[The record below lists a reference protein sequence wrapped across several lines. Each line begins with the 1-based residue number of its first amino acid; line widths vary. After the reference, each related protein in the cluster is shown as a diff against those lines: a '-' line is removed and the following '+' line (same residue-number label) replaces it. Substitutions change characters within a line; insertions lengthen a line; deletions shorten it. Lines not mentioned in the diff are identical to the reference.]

1 MADLNT
7 SNNKAS
13 SLLYLREDRIK
24 ISLNNFFEANRIF
37 EKEIFNNL
45 DDEQLGM
52 ADIRC
57 LLIINLNPGII
68 FNELLNILDI
78 RKQSLNRV
86 LRSLLKKKFIIIG
99 SAHNIKEIRNKE
111 IQNVDKIFISSL
123 FKKNKNYLGMN
134 RFKLISNYTKKE
146 VVVLGGISKKNIKKL
161 RLINITEFAG
171 IAFFE

>member
-1 MADLNT
+1 MINIYFYRNYVIVADLNT
-7 SNNKAS
+7 SNSKAS

-45 DDEQLGM
+45 DDEKLGI

-86 LRSLLKKKFIIIG
+86 LRSLLKEKFII
-99 SAHNIKEIRNKE
+99 
-111 IQNVDKIFISSL
+111 QKINSDDGR
-123 FKKNKNYLGMN
+123 KKNLYLTDTAKDKLNNVIKPLIDRLSKSYVKSGANAVQGFNMVVNSLIEKNN
-134 RFKLISNYTKKE
+134 E
-146 VVVLGGISKKNIKKL
+146 
-161 RLINITEFAG
+161 
-171 IAFFE
+171 

>member
-7 SNNKAS
+7 SNSKAS
-13 SLLYLREDRIK
+13 SLLYLCEDRIK

-45 DDEQLGM
+45 DGEQLGM

-86 LRSLLKKKFIIIG
+86 LRSLLKEKFII
-99 SAHNIKEIRNKE
+99 
-111 IQNVDKIFISSL
+111 QKINSDDGR
-123 FKKNKNYLGMN
+123 KKNLYLTDTAKD
-134 RFKLISNYTKKE
+134 KLNNVIKPVSYTHLTLPTKRI
-146 VVVLGGISKKNIKKL
+146 V
-161 RLINITEFAG
+161 
-171 IAFFE
+171 

>member
-7 SNNKAS
+7 SNSKAS

-45 DDEQLGM
+45 DDEELGI

-86 LRSLLKKKFIIIG
+86 LRILLKEKFII
-99 SAHNIKEIRNKE
+99 
-111 IQNVDKIFISSL
+111 QKINSDDGR
-123 FKKNKNYLGMN
+123 KKNLYLTDTAKDKLNNVIKPLIDRLSKSYVKSGANAVQGFNMVVNSLTEKNN
-134 RFKLISNYTKKE
+134 E
-146 VVVLGGISKKNIKKL
+146 
-161 RLINITEFAG
+161 
-171 IAFFE
+171 

>member
-1 MADLNT
+1 MINIYFYRNYVIVADLNT
-7 SNNKAS
+7 SNSKVS

-24 ISLNNFFEANRIF
+24 ISLNNFFESNRIF

-86 LRSLLKKKFIIIG
+86 LRSLLKEKFII
-99 SAHNIKEIRNKE
+99 
-111 IQNVDKIFISSL
+111 QKINSDDGR
-123 FKKNKNYLGMN
+123 KKNLYLTDTAKDKLNNVIKPLIDRLSKSYVKSGANAVQGFNMVVNSLIEKNN
-134 RFKLISNYTKKE
+134 E
-146 VVVLGGISKKNIKKL
+146 
-161 RLINITEFAG
+161 
-171 IAFFE
+171 

>member
-1 MADLNT
+1 MINIYFYRNYVIVADLNT
-7 SNNKAS
+7 SNSKAS

-86 LRSLLKKKFIIIG
+86 LRSLLKEKFII
-99 SAHNIKEIRNKE
+99 
-111 IQNVDKIFISSL
+111 QKINSDDGR
-123 FKKNKNYLGMN
+123 KKNLYLTDTAKDKLNNVIKPLIDRLSKSYVKSGANAVQGFNMVVNSLTEKNN
-134 RFKLISNYTKKE
+134 E
-146 VVVLGGISKKNIKKL
+146 
-161 RLINITEFAG
+161 
-171 IAFFE
+171 

>member
-7 SNNKAS
+7 SNSKAS

-45 DDEQLGM
+45 DDEKLGI

-86 LRSLLKKKFIIIG
+86 LRSLLKEKFII
-99 SAHNIKEIRNKE
+99 
-111 IQNVDKIFISSL
+111 QKINSDDGR
-123 FKKNKNYLGMN
+123 KKNLYLTDTAKDKLNNVIKPLIDRLSKSYVKSGANAVQGFNMVVNSLIEKNN
-134 RFKLISNYTKKE
+134 E
-146 VVVLGGISKKNIKKL
+146 
-161 RLINITEFAG
+161 
-171 IAFFE
+171 

>member
-1 MADLNT
+1 MINIYFYRNYVIVADLNT
-7 SNNKAS
+7 SSNKAS

-86 LRSLLKKKFIIIG
+86 LRSLLKEKFII
-99 SAHNIKEIRNKE
+99 
-111 IQNVDKIFISSL
+111 QKINSDDGR
-123 FKKNKNYLGMN
+123 KKNLYLTDTAKDKLNNVIKPLIDGLSKSYVKSGANAVQGFNMVVNSLIEKNN
-134 RFKLISNYTKKE
+134 E
-146 VVVLGGISKKNIKKL
+146 
-161 RLINITEFAG
+161 
-171 IAFFE
+171 

>member
-1 MADLNT
+1 MINIYFYRNYVIVADLNT
-7 SNNKAS
+7 SNSKAS
-13 SLLYLREDRIK
+13 SLLYLRQDRIK

-86 LRSLLKKKFIIIG
+86 LRILLKEKFII
-99 SAHNIKEIRNKE
+99 
-111 IQNVDKIFISSL
+111 QKINSDDGR
-123 FKKNKNYLGMN
+123 KKNLYLTDTAKDKLNNVIKPLIDRLSKSYVKSGANAVQGFNMVVNSLIEKNN
-134 RFKLISNYTKKE
+134 E
-146 VVVLGGISKKNIKKL
+146 
-161 RLINITEFAG
+161 
-171 IAFFE
+171 

>member
-7 SNNKAS
+7 SNSKAS

-86 LRSLLKKKFIIIG
+86 LRSLLKEKFII
-99 SAHNIKEIRNKE
+99 
-111 IQNVDKIFISSL
+111 QKINSDDGR
-123 FKKNKNYLGMN
+123 KKNLYLTDTAKDKLSNVIKPLIDRLSKSYVKSGANAVQGFNMVVNSLIEKNN
-134 RFKLISNYTKKE
+134 E
-146 VVVLGGISKKNIKKL
+146 
-161 RLINITEFAG
+161 
-171 IAFFE
+171 

>member
-1 MADLNT
+1 MINIYFYRNYVIVADLNT
-7 SNNKAS
+7 SNSKAS

-45 DDEQLGM
+45 DDEDLGM

-86 LRSLLKKKFIIIG
+86 LRILLKEKFII
-99 SAHNIKEIRNKE
+99 
-111 IQNVDKIFISSL
+111 QKINSDDGR
-123 FKKNKNYLGMN
+123 KKNLYLTDVAKEKLNDVIKPLIDKLSKSYVKSGANAVQGFNMVVNSLTEKNN
-134 RFKLISNYTKKE
+134 E
-146 VVVLGGISKKNIKKL
+146 
-161 RLINITEFAG
+161 
-171 IAFFE
+171 

>member
-7 SNNKAS
+7 SNSKAS

-45 DDEQLGM
+45 DEEQLGM

-86 LRSLLKKKFIIIG
+86 LRSLLKEKFII
-99 SAHNIKEIRNKE
+99 
-111 IQNVDKIFISSL
+111 QKINSDDGR
-123 FKKNKNYLGMN
+123 KKNLYLTDTAKDKLNNVIKPLIDRLSKSYVKSGANAVQGFNMVVNSLIEKNN
-134 RFKLISNYTKKE
+134 E
-146 VVVLGGISKKNIKKL
+146 
-161 RLINITEFAG
+161 
-171 IAFFE
+171 

>member
-1 MADLNT
+1 MINIYFYRNYVIVADLNT
-7 SNNKAS
+7 SNSKAS

-86 LRSLLKKKFIIIG
+86 LRSLLKEKFII
-99 SAHNIKEIRNKE
+99 
-111 IQNVDKIFISSL
+111 QKINSDDGR
-123 FKKNKNYLGMN
+123 KKNLYLTDTAKD
-134 RFKLISNYTKKE
+134 KLNNVIKPLIDRLSKSYVKSGANAVQGFNM
-146 VVVLGGISKKNIKKL
+146 VVNS
-161 RLINITEFAG
+161 LIEINNE
-171 IAFFE
+171 

>member
-1 MADLNT
+1 MINIYFYHNYVIVADLNT
-7 SNNKAS
+7 SNSKAS

-86 LRSLLKKKFIIIG
+86 LRSLLKKKFII
-99 SAHNIKEIRNKE
+99 
-111 IQNVDKIFISSL
+111 QKINSDDGR
-123 FKKNKNYLGMN
+123 KKNLYLTDVAKDKLNDVIKPLIDRLSKSYVKSGANAVQGFNMVVNSLIEKNN
-134 RFKLISNYTKKE
+134 D
-146 VVVLGGISKKNIKKL
+146 
-161 RLINITEFAG
+161 
-171 IAFFE
+171 

>member
-1 MADLNT
+1 MINIYFYRNYVIVADLNT

-86 LRSLLKKKFIIIG
+86 LRILLKEKFII
-99 SAHNIKEIRNKE
+99 
-111 IQNVDKIFISSL
+111 QKINSDDGR
-123 FKKNKNYLGMN
+123 KKNLYLTDVAKE
-134 RFKLISNYTKKE
+134 KLNDVIKPLIDKLSKSYVKSGANAVQGFNMVVNSLTKKNHE
-146 VVVLGGISKKNIKKL
+146 
-161 RLINITEFAG
+161 
-171 IAFFE
+171 

>member
-57 LLIINLNPGII
+57 LLVINLNPGII

-86 LRSLLKKKFIIIG
+86 LRGLLKEKFII
-99 SAHNIKEIRNKE
+99 
-111 IQNVDKIFISSL
+111 QKINSDDGR
-123 FKKNKNYLGMN
+123 KKNLYLTDTATDKLNNVIKPLIDRLSKSYVKSGANAVQGFNMVVNSLIEKNN
-134 RFKLISNYTKKE
+134 E
-146 VVVLGGISKKNIKKL
+146 
-161 RLINITEFAG
+161 
-171 IAFFE
+171 

>member
-1 MADLNT
+1 MINIYFYRNYVIVADLNT
-7 SNNKAS
+7 SNSKAS

-45 DDEQLGM
+45 DDEELGI

-86 LRSLLKKKFIIIG
+86 LRILLKEKFII
-99 SAHNIKEIRNKE
+99 
-111 IQNVDKIFISSL
+111 QKINSDDGR
-123 FKKNKNYLGMN
+123 KKNLYLTDIAKEKLNDVIKPLIDKLSKSYVKSGANAVQGFNIIVNSLIEKNN
-134 RFKLISNYTKKE
+134 E
-146 VVVLGGISKKNIKKL
+146 
-161 RLINITEFAG
+161 
-171 IAFFE
+171 

>member
-1 MADLNT
+1 MINIYFYRNYVIVADLNT
-7 SNNKAS
+7 SDSKAS

-86 LRSLLKKKFIIIG
+86 LRSLLKEKFII
-99 SAHNIKEIRNKE
+99 
-111 IQNVDKIFISSL
+111 QKINSDDGR
-123 FKKNKNYLGMN
+123 KKNLYLTDTAKD
-134 RFKLISNYTKKE
+134 KLNNVIKPLIDRLSKSYVKSGANAVQGFNM
-146 VVVLGGISKKNIKKL
+146 VVNS
-161 RLINITEFAG
+161 LIEENNE
-171 IAFFE
+171 

>member
-1 MADLNT
+1 MINIYFYRNYVIVADLNT
-7 SNNKAS
+7 SSNKAS

-86 LRSLLKKKFIIIG
+86 LRSLLKEKFII
-99 SAHNIKEIRNKE
+99 
-111 IQNVDKIFISSL
+111 QKINADDGR
-123 FKKNKNYLGMN
+123 KKNLYLTDTAKDKLNNVIKPLIDRLSKSYVKSGANAVQGFNMVVNSLIEKNN
-134 RFKLISNYTKKE
+134 E
-146 VVVLGGISKKNIKKL
+146 
-161 RLINITEFAG
+161 
-171 IAFFE
+171 

>member
-1 MADLNT
+1 MINIYFYRNYVIVADLNT
-7 SNNKAS
+7 SSNKAS

-86 LRSLLKKKFIIIG
+86 LRSLLKEKFII
-99 SAHNIKEIRNKE
+99 
-111 IQNVDKIFISSL
+111 QKINSDDGR
-123 FKKNKNYLGMN
+123 KKNLYLTDTAKEKLNNVIKPLIDRLSKSYVKSGANAVQGFNMVVNSLIEKNN
-134 RFKLISNYTKKE
+134 E
-146 VVVLGGISKKNIKKL
+146 
-161 RLINITEFAG
+161 
-171 IAFFE
+171 

>member
-7 SNNKAS
+7 SSNKAS

-86 LRSLLKKKFIIIG
+86 LRSLLKEKFII
-99 SAHNIKEIRNKE
+99 
-111 IQNVDKIFISSL
+111 QKINSDDGR
-123 FKKNKNYLGMN
+123 KKNLYLTDTAKDKLNNVIKPLIDRLSKSYVKSGANAVQGFNMVVNSLTEKNN
-134 RFKLISNYTKKE
+134 E
-146 VVVLGGISKKNIKKL
+146 
-161 RLINITEFAG
+161 
-171 IAFFE
+171 

>member
-86 LRSLLKKKFIIIG
+86 LRSLLKEKFII
-99 SAHNIKEIRNKE
+99 
-111 IQNVDKIFISSL
+111 QKINAADGR
-123 FKKNKNYLGMN
+123 KKNLYLTDTAKDKLNNVIKPLIDRLSKSYVKSGANAVQGFNMVVNSLIEKNN
-134 RFKLISNYTKKE
+134 E
-146 VVVLGGISKKNIKKL
+146 
-161 RLINITEFAG
+161 
-171 IAFFE
+171 

>member
-1 MADLNT
+1 MINIYFYRNYVIVTDLNI
-7 SNNKAS
+7 SNSKAS

-86 LRSLLKKKFIIIG
+86 LRSLLKEKFII
-99 SAHNIKEIRNKE
+99 
-111 IQNVDKIFISSL
+111 QKINSDDGR
-123 FKKNKNYLGMN
+123 KKNLYLTDTAKDKLNNVIKPLIDRLSKSYVKSGANAVQGFNMVVNSLIEKNN
-134 RFKLISNYTKKE
+134 E
-146 VVVLGGISKKNIKKL
+146 
-161 RLINITEFAG
+161 
-171 IAFFE
+171 

>member
-1 MADLNT
+1 MINIYFYRNYVIVADLNT
-7 SNNKAS
+7 SSNKAS

-78 RKQSLNRV
+78 RKQSFNRV
-86 LRSLLKKKFIIIG
+86 LRSLLKEKFII
-99 SAHNIKEIRNKE
+99 
-111 IQNVDKIFISSL
+111 QKINSDDGR
-123 FKKNKNYLGMN
+123 KKNLYLTDTAKDKLNNVIKPLIDRLSKSYVKSGANAVQGFNMVVNSLIEKNH
-134 RFKLISNYTKKE
+134 E
-146 VVVLGGISKKNIKKL
+146 
-161 RLINITEFAG
+161 
-171 IAFFE
+171 

>member
-1 MADLNT
+1 MTDLNT
-7 SNNKAS
+7 SNSKAS

-86 LRSLLKKKFIIIG
+86 LRSLLKEKFII
-99 SAHNIKEIRNKE
+99 
-111 IQNVDKIFISSL
+111 QKINSDDGR
-123 FKKNKNYLGMN
+123 KKNLYLTDTAKDKLNNVIKPLIDRLSKSYVKSGANAVQGFNMVVNSLIEKNN
-134 RFKLISNYTKKE
+134 E
-146 VVVLGGISKKNIKKL
+146 
-161 RLINITEFAG
+161 
-171 IAFFE
+171 

>member
-1 MADLNT
+1 VADLNT
-7 SNNKAS
+7 SNSKAS

-86 LRSLLKKKFIIIG
+86 LRSLLKEKFII
-99 SAHNIKEIRNKE
+99 
-111 IQNVDKIFISSL
+111 QKINSDDGR
-123 FKKNKNYLGMN
+123 KKNLYLTDTAKDKLNNVIKPLIDRLSKSYVKSGANAVQGFNMVVNSLIEKNN
-134 RFKLISNYTKKE
+134 E
-146 VVVLGGISKKNIKKL
+146 
-161 RLINITEFAG
+161 
-171 IAFFE
+171 

>member
-1 MADLNT
+1 MINIYFYRNYVIVADLNT
-7 SNNKAS
+7 SNSKAS

-45 DDEQLGM
+45 DDEELGI

-86 LRSLLKKKFIIIG
+86 LRSLLKEKFII
-99 SAHNIKEIRNKE
+99 
-111 IQNVDKIFISSL
+111 QKINSDDGR
-123 FKKNKNYLGMN
+123 KKNLYLTDTAKDKLNNVIKPLIDRLSKSYVKSGANAVQGFNMVVNSLIEKNN
-134 RFKLISNYTKKE
+134 E
-146 VVVLGGISKKNIKKL
+146 
-161 RLINITEFAG
+161 
-171 IAFFE
+171 

>member
-86 LRSLLKKKFIIIG
+86 LRILLKEKFII
-99 SAHNIKEIRNKE
+99 
-111 IQNVDKIFISSL
+111 QKINSDDGR
-123 FKKNKNYLGMN
+123 KKNLYLTDTAKDKLNNVIKPLIDRLSKSYVKSGANAVQGFNMVVNSLIEKNN
-134 RFKLISNYTKKE
+134 E
-146 VVVLGGISKKNIKKL
+146 
-161 RLINITEFAG
+161 
-171 IAFFE
+171 

>member
-7 SNNKAS
+7 SNSKAS

-86 LRSLLKKKFIIIG
+86 LRSLLKEKFIIQKINSDDG
-99 SAHNIKEIRNKE
+99 RKKNLYLTDVARNKLNDVIKPLIDRLSKSYIKSGANAVQGFNMVVNSLIE
-111 IQNVDKIFISSL
+111 KI
-123 FKKNKNYLGMN
+123 N
-134 RFKLISNYTKKE
+134 E
-146 VVVLGGISKKNIKKL
+146 
-161 RLINITEFAG
+161 
-171 IAFFE
+171 

>member
-1 MADLNT
+1 MINIYFYRNYVIVADLNT
-7 SNNKAS
+7 SSSKAS

-45 DDEQLGM
+45 DDEELGI

-86 LRSLLKKKFIIIG
+86 LRILLKEKFII
-99 SAHNIKEIRNKE
+99 
-111 IQNVDKIFISSL
+111 QKINSDDGR
-123 FKKNKNYLGMN
+123 KKNLYLTDVAKEKLNDVIKPLIDKLSKSYVKSGANAVQGFNMVVNSLTEKNN
-134 RFKLISNYTKKE
+134 E
-146 VVVLGGISKKNIKKL
+146 
-161 RLINITEFAG
+161 
-171 IAFFE
+171 

>member
-1 MADLNT
+1 MINIYFYRNYVIVADLNT
-7 SNNKAS
+7 SNSKAS

-86 LRSLLKKKFIIIG
+86 LRSLLKEKFII
-99 SAHNIKEIRNKE
+99 
-111 IQNVDKIFISSL
+111 QKINSDDGR
-123 FKKNKNYLGMN
+123 KKNLYLTDTAKDKLNNVIKPLIDRLSKSYVKSGANAVQGFNMVVNSLIEKNN
-134 RFKLISNYTKKE
+134 E
-146 VVVLGGISKKNIKKL
+146 
-161 RLINITEFAG
+161 
-171 IAFFE
+171 

>member
-1 MADLNT
+1 MINIYFYRNYVIVADLNT

-86 LRSLLKKKFIIIG
+86 LRSLLKEKFII
-99 SAHNIKEIRNKE
+99 
-111 IQNVDKIFISSL
+111 QKINSDDGR
-123 FKKNKNYLGMN
+123 KKNLYLTDTAKDKLNNVIKPLIDRLSKSYVKSGANAVQGFNMVVNSLIEKNN
-134 RFKLISNYTKKE
+134 E
-146 VVVLGGISKKNIKKL
+146 
-161 RLINITEFAG
+161 
-171 IAFFE
+171 

>member
-1 MADLNT
+1 VADLNT
-7 SNNKAS
+7 SSNKAS

-86 LRSLLKKKFIIIG
+86 LRSLLKEKFII
-99 SAHNIKEIRNKE
+99 
-111 IQNVDKIFISSL
+111 QKINSDDGR
-123 FKKNKNYLGMN
+123 KKNLYLTDTAKDKLNNVIKPLIDRLSKSYVKSGANAVQGFNMVVNSLIEKNN
-134 RFKLISNYTKKE
+134 E
-146 VVVLGGISKKNIKKL
+146 
-161 RLINITEFAG
+161 
-171 IAFFE
+171 

>member
-1 MADLNT
+1 VADLNT
-7 SNNKAS
+7 SNNKVS

-86 LRSLLKKKFIIIG
+86 LRSLLKEKFII
-99 SAHNIKEIRNKE
+99 
-111 IQNVDKIFISSL
+111 QKINSDDGR
-123 FKKNKNYLGMN
+123 KKNLYLTDTAKDKLNNVIKPLIDRLSKSYVKSGANAVQGFNMVVNSLIEKNN
-134 RFKLISNYTKKE
+134 E
-146 VVVLGGISKKNIKKL
+146 
-161 RLINITEFAG
+161 
-171 IAFFE
+171 

>member
-7 SNNKAS
+7 SNSKAS

-86 LRSLLKKKFIIIG
+86 LRSLLKEKFII
-99 SAHNIKEIRNKE
+99 
-111 IQNVDKIFISSL
+111 QKINSDDGR
-123 FKKNKNYLGMN
+123 KKNLYLTDTAKDKLNNVIKPLIDRLSKSYVKSGANAVQGFNMIVNSLIEKNN
-134 RFKLISNYTKKE
+134 E
-146 VVVLGGISKKNIKKL
+146 
-161 RLINITEFAG
+161 
-171 IAFFE
+171 

>member
-7 SNNKAS
+7 SSNKAS

-86 LRSLLKKKFIIIG
+86 LRGLLKEKFII
-99 SAHNIKEIRNKE
+99 
-111 IQNVDKIFISSL
+111 QKINSDDGR
-123 FKKNKNYLGMN
+123 KKNLYLTDTAKDKLNNVIKPLIDRLSKSYVKSGANAVQGFNMVVNSLIEKNN
-134 RFKLISNYTKKE
+134 E
-146 VVVLGGISKKNIKKL
+146 
-161 RLINITEFAG
+161 
-171 IAFFE
+171 

>member
-7 SNNKAS
+7 SNSKAS

-45 DDEQLGM
+45 DDEELGM

-86 LRSLLKKKFIIIG
+86 LRILLKEKFII
-99 SAHNIKEIRNKE
+99 
-111 IQNVDKIFISSL
+111 QKINSDDGR
-123 FKKNKNYLGMN
+123 KKNLYLTDTAKDKLNNVIKPLIDKLSKSYVKSGANAVQGFNMVVNSLTEKNN
-134 RFKLISNYTKKE
+134 E
-146 VVVLGGISKKNIKKL
+146 
-161 RLINITEFAG
+161 
-171 IAFFE
+171 

>member
-1 MADLNT
+1 MMADLNT
-7 SNNKAS
+7 SNSKAS

-45 DDEQLGM
+45 DDEELGI

-86 LRSLLKKKFIIIG
+86 LRILLKEKFII
-99 SAHNIKEIRNKE
+99 
-111 IQNVDKIFISSL
+111 QKINSDDGR
-123 FKKNKNYLGMN
+123 KKNLYLTDIAKDKLNDVIKPLIDKLSKSYVKSGANAVQGFNMVVNSLIEKNN
-134 RFKLISNYTKKE
+134 E
-146 VVVLGGISKKNIKKL
+146 
-161 RLINITEFAG
+161 
-171 IAFFE
+171 

>member
-1 MADLNT
+1 MTDLNT
-7 SNNKAS
+7 TNNKTS
-13 SLLYLREDRIK
+13 SLLYLRDDRIK

-86 LRSLLKKKFIIIG
+86 LRILLKEKFIT
-99 SAHNIKEIRNKE
+99 
-111 IQNVDKIFISSL
+111 QKINSEDGR
-123 FKKNKNYLGMN
+123 KKNLYLTDIA
-134 RFKLISNYTKKE
+134 K
-146 VVVLGGISKKNIKKL
+146 KKL
-161 RLINITEFAG
+161 DDVIKPIIDRLSKSYVKSGSSSVQGFNTVVNSLIEKNNE
-171 IAFFE
+171 

>member
-86 LRSLLKKKFIIIG
+86 LRSLLKEKFII
-99 SAHNIKEIRNKE
+99 
-111 IQNVDKIFISSL
+111 QKINSDDGR
-123 FKKNKNYLGMN
+123 KKNLYLTDTAKDKLNNVIKPLITRLSKSYVKSGANAVQGFNMVVNSLIEKNN
-134 RFKLISNYTKKE
+134 E
-146 VVVLGGISKKNIKKL
+146 
-161 RLINITEFAG
+161 
-171 IAFFE
+171 